1 MLDAEQKRLAAD
13 GLLLGRCVIRHDRP
27 YLRLIGGPLCFTGGS
42 RLRLCGSAG
51 LPGAARLAC
60 DFLGRRHGS
69 CFVRCLRPL
78 RCVFIHPDFTAGCK
92 AQLIRSGITH
102 RFRFLLRRI
111 DLPHRQ
117 RCTLQKLQHQRQAQ
131 KRHAAAMFSF
141 HPLSPPYRVFIDFFD
156 CTIKATHTA
165 QRVGGF
171 SKFSAVPQRL
181 DDVVRSDLLA
191 PGFRRSKVSA
201 GSSLWL

>member
-1 MLDAEQKRLAAD
+1 MHVLLGEVRKPQQHRLHGLRVLNGILLQRGVMLDAEQKRLAAD

-111 DLPHRQ
+111 DLPHR
-117 RCTLQKLQHQRQAQ
+117 
-131 KRHAAAMFSF
+131 
-141 HPLSPPYRVFIDFFD
+141 
-156 CTIKATHTA
+156 
-165 QRVGGF
+165 
-171 SKFSAVPQRL
+171 
-181 DDVVRSDLLA
+181 
-191 PGFRRSKVSA
+191 
-201 GSSLWL
+201 